1 MFKIGMVY
9 HVVHVVSDLDAADA
23 WYDEVFAPNRYYR
36 GYNAEAMR
44 DASLL
49 AIGDFVMEVV
59 APAKVPGVE
68 NSALGRFSARFGQR
82 LHSVAWF
89 VDSVPEV
96 FKALSR
102 HNVRMYS
109 LGGDRLEEPR
119 PGRAVWTHPK
129 DTHGM
134 LEFSPH
140 GGLSPHLDP
149 RLKPGWSTAFWR
161 DEHPLGI
168 ERVSHFTAVVRD
180 LAKAKPFYEEALGGN
195 LLHEEEVADRKR
207 SSYFALGDV
216 SVMEAAEPLSSSGP
230 EGRELERAGEAL
242 YRGYLQG
249 QGHPEGDGLPAVKE
263 TCASN
268 PRTPKRSCWTG
279 RTPWEPSS
287 ASPSAACPT
296 ICGSN

>member
-134 LEFSPH
+134 LEFSPY

-195 LLHEEEVADRKR
+195 LLQEEEIAGRKR

-242 YRGYLQG
+242 YAVTFKVKDIRKAADFLRSKNVRFESEDAETIVLDREDAMGAVLGFTQRR
-249 QGHPEGDGLPAVKE
+249 LPNDLRE
-263 TCASN
+263 
-268 PRTPKRSCWTG
+268 
-279 RTPWEPSS
+279 
-287 ASPSAACPT
+287 
-296 ICGSN
+296 